1 MLRPPTYPVILT
13 KSNWDLNKGSMGKA
27 PGELG
32 IGPAITAAQTDFNKI
47 DWKAASSVEDPTI
60 NDYNDIQIRQLLDKL
75 RAAQQSVRACINDL
89 QTLSNTAT
97 TVISNYERSV
107 TFTKLQIEHVRRIK
121 EASIEFTRVL
131 STYTFEKELIIAK
144 RRYGGSR
151 LPALTMK
158 GFLPHA
164 DWHPRF
170 MPYAKK
176 TFCEDPYQ
184 FLIETYCTQREQLP
198 QRGDQIYEKYIKDND
213 ANIPMDLKKRLDALK
228 AHLAN
233 PPAPMRQEILNAW
246 KAAHESS
253 NSMFGSTLS
262 PFVKTLDFKSPEND
276 FLLHPDLQFGV

>member
-1 MLRPPTYPVILT
+1 
-13 KSNWDLNKGSMGKA
+13 
-27 PGELG
+27 
-32 IGPAITAAQTDFNKI
+32 
-47 DWKAASSVEDPTI
+47 
-60 NDYNDIQIRQLLDKL
+60 
-75 RAAQQSVRACINDL
+75 
-89 QTLSNTAT
+89 
-97 TVISNYERSV
+97 
-107 TFTKLQIEHVRRIK
+107 
-121 EASIEFTRVL
+121 
-131 STYTFEKELIIAK
+131 
-144 RRYGGSR
+144 
-151 LPALTMK
+151 
-158 GFLPHA
+158 
-164 DWHPRF
+164 